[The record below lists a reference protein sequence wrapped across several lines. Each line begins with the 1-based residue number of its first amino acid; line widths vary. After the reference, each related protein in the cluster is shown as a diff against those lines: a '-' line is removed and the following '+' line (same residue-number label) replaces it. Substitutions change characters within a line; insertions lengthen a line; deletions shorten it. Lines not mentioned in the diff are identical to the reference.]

1 VGSAYGQHEIGADPC
16 ERLLF
21 GGDASLDEPCRGGI
35 IGHEVVG
42 NVLQRQR
49 QDAAVG
55 VFLHDAEV
63 APALAARLALGAGG
77 SATGARIR
85 RLLRTSAPLGR
96 PCAAGTA
103 ALAVVVAF
111 PFLALS
117 GPALTLIG
125 SHCIDT
131 VSSGIPFGAGVSPR
145 PW

>member
-1 VGSAYGQHEIGADPC
+1 LLADD
-16 ERLLF
+16 EAAKTTSRLK
-21 GGDASLDEPCRGGI
+21 
-35 IGHEVVG
+35 
-42 NVLQRQR
+42 
-49 QDAAVG
+49 AAEALLALG
-55 VFLHDAEV
+55 
-63 APALAARLALGAGG
+63 APALAAPLALGAGG

-96 PCAAGTA
+96 PRATAGMV

-131 VSSGIPFGAGVSPR
+131 VSSATHSAESSD
-145 PW
+145 